1 MELGISNLA
10 WNPKDRLE
18 VYDYLYEIGIK
29 NIEIVPGL
37 FFFKS
42 SDKYSPTQKELLS
55 AVSEIERKN
64 L

>member
-18 VYDYLYEIGIK
+18 VYDYLNEIGIK

-42 SDKYSPTQKELLS
+42 SDKYSPTQKE
-55 AVSEIERKN
+55 
-64 L
+64 